1 MKSSILTLDRV
12 WTKTALF
19 LFFLSMAI
27 LAPFIKIQLITG
39 TIVNMVLFL
48 SVSLLGIEAGV
59 LLGFMP
65 SIVSGFVGFA
75 PLTPFIPY
83 IIASNAILAVS
94 FGLIGKKWGFVP
106 AGLAKFGFLC
116 ISSYFMVIFVG
127 QPGLPPAM
135 LWLQIATALGGGTA
149 AHFLLRRI

>member
-1 MKSSILTLDRV
+1 
-12 WTKTALF
+12 
-19 LFFLSMAI
+19 
-27 LAPFIKIQLITG
+27 
-39 TIVNMVLFL
+39 MVLFL

-94 FGLIGKKWGFVP
+94 FGLIGKKWGKPVVCND
-106 AGLAKFGFLC
+106 GTCSGC
-116 ISSYFMVIFVG
+116 SSIHSGCCSGHGGVSIR
-127 QPGLPPAM
+127 L
-135 LWLQIATALGGGTA
+135 IASDGG
-149 AHFLLRRI
+149 R